1 MDLKQRLLSVAN
13 RVQKS
18 IREAMRIT
26 HWVIPFRNS
35 SLLLLIWVLLLT
47 VVLGIGGLA
56 VASLFWPSLRTW
68 LDESFL
74 PFAPQ
79 YVLIVCGVLLIG
91 MLSLCKFL
99 RIRSSDCWHR
109 IVIWLMQWS
118 HGGKAGR
125 WQTWLIVSVA
135 FSWVVIGLSTIGQ
148 SPGLRKLTGIRWL
161 SESAYRLLS
170 TLTPDNYFFQYQ
182 QNSETISCWMD
193 LTRWLG
199 IVLTL
204 LIGLPPLLRWALRG
218 AERHIPRHGLSDHW
232 IVLGFG
238 RVGQALVTD
247 LLVSSDKSDRR
258 AVVIVDVG
266 GQSANLDWAR
276 SHGAIVRVADAA
288 DEEEFSA
295 IAVARAR
302 GILVATGM
310 EARNIDI
317 TGRIAGLVGRV
328 RDASLYP
335 RDEPPRIAPHI
346 NDPDLLA
353 WADTENGYR
362 RLLGG
367 TVAEGESLGKEVVRV
382 LPFCSDRIAVR
393 QLLTQRP
400 LAEHAA
406 LRPVRRPHLLILG
419 SDDVSRWLIVHL
431 LQVARM
437 QGMDGPRITLMVD
450 GDAAKA
456 EAVGQALF
464 KRYPLLDPQAQQHEP
479 MRTYLQV
486 DFAVTH
492 HDFTHLDASIFDKA
506 DSITGA
512 GILRTGPDMGAGL
525 SKGVHRARSWLTGM
539 EPLPDDPEA
548 ALADLEE
555 MGISPPGDPVT
566 GIFICFDNDDRN
578 LNVAMELQRLI
589 QAHRRWEAPTFLRL
603 IRDSGLDRS
612 PNQADRQTDLALVID
627 EFGQDLRVCNR
638 EEIFYP
644 PRDRAASAA
653 HMEYEIGSRAG
664 AIGKALAKAKR
675 QSTQKSAAVREEKEP
690 DGLSGLL
697 EMTLDGHCPKL
708 EAVEDSM
715 KKELASA
722 TDRDSRLN
730 LEAAYKVFD
739 QLEPLLKELRRLGG
753 ESSQS
758 GSMSL
763 GETAWEDLPPYM
775 LNSNRDKVDHIPT
788 KLLGMGYRACRVA
801 GVQKSKSRIAGVWPA
816 RAMEE
821 IYLEEF
827 LTAYQKEDRTEG
839 TISSE
844 ARNLEN
850 REGSDEEISQKK
862 GERLK
867 ELLVQDAALEH
878 SRWSVE
884 RLMGGWRWG
893 PIRDD
898 RLRVHP
904 ALLVRETLPD
914 QESRKDERS
923 TANLEPITREVYL
936 DGKPRIWRPE
946 YRIGCLGPAT
956 LTSSQIEQLNDLLP
970 VIMARIVKAENLA
983 RQGPS
988 NPNAEDAPA
997 LCILSTLGPGAPLR
1011 MASAMRDWACCA
1023 NVEADK
1029 KQKTASPHRLRF
1041 IIPRDVPFELES
1053 TGYEPTAVPEDIE
1066 LRQGLLAKPDQP
1078 DANFVDWWH
1087 IDLMPEGL
1095 PNSAMDCKKHPD
1107 CPPPAP
1113 G

>member
-1 MDLKQRLLSVAN
+1 M
-13 RVQKS
+13 
-18 IREAMRIT
+18 
-26 HWVIPFRNS
+26 
-35 SLLLLIWVLLLT
+35 
-47 VVLGIGGLA
+47 
-56 VASLFWPSLRTW
+56 
-68 LDESFL
+68 
-74 PFAPQ
+74 
-79 YVLIVCGVLLIG
+79 
-91 MLSLCKFL
+91 
-99 RIRSSDCWHR
+99 
-109 IVIWLMQWS
+109 
-118 HGGKAGR
+118 
-125 WQTWLIVSVA
+125 
-135 FSWVVIGLSTIGQ
+135 
-148 SPGLRKLTGIRWL
+148 
-161 SESAYRLLS
+161 
-170 TLTPDNYFFQYQ
+170 
-182 QNSETISCWMD
+182 
-193 LTRWLG
+193 
-199 IVLTL
+199 
-204 LIGLPPLLRWALRG
+204 IGLPPLLRWAIRG
-218 AERHIPRHGLSDHW
+218 VERHLPRHGLSDHW

-247 LLVSSDKSDRR
+247 LLVSSDKFDLR

-328 RDASLYP
+328 HAASVSP
-335 RDEPPRIAPHI
+335 RKEPPRIAPHI

-456 EAVGQALF
+456 KAVGQALF
-464 KRYPLLDPQAQQHEP
+464 KRYPLLDPEAQQHEP
-479 MRTYLQV
+479 MRAYLQV
-486 DFAVTH
+486 DFVVTH
-492 HDFTHLDASIFDKA
+492 HDFAHLDASIFDKA
-506 DSITGA
+506 DGITGA
-512 GILRTGPDMGAGL
+512 GILGTGPDMGAGL

-548 ALADLEE
+548 ALADLKE

-675 QSTQKSAAVREEKEP
+675 QSTQKSAVVPEEKEP

-708 EAVEDSM
+708 EAVEDLM

-722 TDRDSRLN
+722 TDRDSRLD

-801 GVQKSKSRIAGVWPA
+801 GGQKSESRIAGVWPA
-816 RAMEE
+816 RPMEE

-827 LTAYQKEDRTEG
+827 LTAYKKEDKTEG

-850 REGSDEEISQKK
+850 REGSDEEINQKK

-878 SRWSVE
+878 SRWCVE

-956 LTSSQIEQLNDLLP
+956 LASSQIKQLNDLLP
-970 VIMARIVKAENLA
+970 EIMARIIKAENLA

-997 LCILSTLGPGAPLR
+997 VCILSTLGPGAPLR
-1011 MASAMRDWACCA
+1011 MASAMRDWACCERG
-1023 NVEADK
+1023 EADK

-1053 TGYEPTAVPEDIE
+1053 TGYEPMAVPEDIE

-1078 DANFVDWWH
+1078 DANLVDWWH

-1095 PNSAMDCKKHPD
+1095 PNSAMDCNKHPD

-1113 G
+1113 GEPGRPGKNWSIPEKDEPESERASDAPVASTTSSKNEAKEKLNDLRKRIREELLAPRATAYLVERSDWLIVVRYKDENNAEAPEQKSSADAEIRRALEWRCSEEQTIPEHFTSLPSGRPAPFRPKMTESECPVEPAESNLVIEPRHRLVIITLEPAKTDGHGKGKAAPASHAR